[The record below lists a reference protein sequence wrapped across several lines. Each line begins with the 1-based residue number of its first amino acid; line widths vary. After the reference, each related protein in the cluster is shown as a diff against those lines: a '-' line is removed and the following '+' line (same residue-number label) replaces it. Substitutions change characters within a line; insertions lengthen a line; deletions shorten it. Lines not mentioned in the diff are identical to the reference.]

1 MTETDL
7 DAAVDAAD
15 LGVEVGVPEPDFLEL
30 VIRRLV
36 YHVPHHL
43 RHRLHRRQRQRQPL
57 QQYVQ
62 NVRRGVIPTTNVEKT
77 NKHVAWIILHIQ
89 A

>member
-1 MTETDL
+1 MAPRNRSVTDL

-36 YHVPHHL
+36 HHVPHHL
-43 RHRLHRRQRQRQPL
+43 QHRLNRRRRERHPL
-57 QQYVQ
+57 QQ
-62 NVRRGVIPTTNVEKT
+62 
-77 NKHVAWIILHIQ
+77 
-89 A
+89 